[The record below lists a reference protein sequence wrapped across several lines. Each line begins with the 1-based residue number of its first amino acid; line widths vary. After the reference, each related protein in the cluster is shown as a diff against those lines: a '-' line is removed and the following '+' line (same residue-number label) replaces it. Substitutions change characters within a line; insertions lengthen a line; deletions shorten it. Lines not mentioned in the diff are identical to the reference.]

1 MNTNHNR
8 IKVSDLETNS
18 PDKILITNSNG
29 ELEFSYIK
37 DISYNALDYTLEGK
51 ALDARQG
58 KILKGFIDN
67 INTLLASDNA
77 DLNTI
82 QELVDA
88 IEVIQTSLNNILVN
102 DLTTGGATKA
112 LSAEMGKVLQ
122 NNKVDKVTGKSLLS
136 DSEIMRLGTLVNY
149 THPTTHAPSIIA
161 QDTSNRFVS
170 DTEKAT
176 WNAKQSALGFT
187 PENIA
192 NKNAVNGYAGLGA
205 DGKIIGTQLPS
216 VAIKNTFVV
225 ASQTAMLALIAE
237 TGDMAIRSDVNKS
250 YILKGT
256 NPALISDWQ
265 ELLTP
270 PDAVTTVFGRNGT
283 VTSQT
288 GDYTADQISET
299 ASRKFQNANQ
309 NAFNDAT
316 SSIQTQLNSKQANI
330 AAGTTSQYFRGD
342 KSWQTLDKTAVGLP
356 NADNTADAVKNVLSA
371 TKLTTARTINGV
383 AFDGSANITI
393 NATDS
398 TARIASSEKGAP
410 NGVATLDA
418 SGIILTSQLPS
429 YVDDVLEFTNLAGFP
444 ATGES
449 GKIYIAKDSNKTYR
463 WGGSAYVYITSGAV
477 DSVAGK
483 TGVVTL
489 TKADVGLGSVDN
501 TADAAKNVLSA
512 TKLTTARTINGVS
525 FDGSANITIADSTKE
540 NNITAGTTAQ
550 YWRGDKTWQAL
561 TTANVPESGNLY
573 FSNARSIA
581 SVLTGYSSSAG
592 TISATD
598 TVLTAINKLNGNGDL
613 KAPLASPTFTGTVT
627 APIFSGALTGNAAT
641 ATILQTARTINGV
654 SFNGSANI
662 TIADSTK
669 LPLAGG
675 TMSGDIV
682 FPGTDRSEGIFGTY
696 DSTKTQSIWSIGTA
710 YRSSIDGSN
719 FGTLYGL
726 AYKHTNNTS
735 GGTMAGGHQMVW
747 CNNGSPKSAIGDG
760 IWTAGTITGD
770 GSGLT
775 GISQSFSIGGNA
787 ATATKFQTPRTING
801 VSFDGSSN
809 ITIPTND
816 TDKVPHQDGT
826 RSDLNYNSAV
836 TASGFYNVNST
847 GTNGPGSSYNNLIVA
862 KGIDTGLQIAGGHN
876 NDSLCFRGWSSNGTT
891 FTPWRRVLHDG
902 NYNSYSPT
910 LTGTGASG
918 NWGIN
923 ITGSAGGSSRLVDLL
938 ANRTDAAAYPILW
951 GVNQGTNPITG
962 NASTYAFSCDAVKIQ
977 SSTGTV
983 IANNFSGNGT
993 GLTGT
998 AGSLNIGGNAET
1010 ATSTRRISFTDG
1022 PRTLVDRLPNTYAR
1036 TVNFDFVNSAV
1047 VGGTGN
1053 YGGVMTF
1060 APWDGNTSSTGDS
1073 SYQLGFRNESGIN
1086 GSGLPGLR
1094 LRKGID
1100 TTWGGW
1106 YDILHS
1112 GNYAAFS
1119 AFTGA
1124 ITGSSLTVSGDV
1136 TAFSDARVKE
1146 NIRPISNVIE
1156 RIQASRGVVYDRIDN
1171 DQKDNIGFIAQELE
1185 ENFPELVLTRED
1197 GTKAVKYQNAVAV
1210 LFEAVKKQQA
1220 QIEQQDKKLK
1230 IILEHLKL
1238 KL

>member
-18 PDKILITNSNG
+18 PDQILITNSSG
-29 ELEFSYIK
+29 ELEFSNIK
-37 DISYNALDYTLEGK
+37 NISYNALDYALEGK

-77 DLNTI
+77 NLNTI

-88 IEVIQTSLNNILVN
+88 IEAIQASLNNILVN

-136 DSEIMRLGTLVNY
+136 DSEIARLATVTNY

-161 QDTSNRFVS
+161 QDASNRFVS

-176 WNAKQSALGFT
+176 WNAKQSVLGFT
-187 PENIA
+187 PENAA
-192 NKNAVNGYAGLGA
+192 NKNAANGYAGLAA
-205 DGKIIGTQLPS
+205 DGKLIATQLPS
-216 VAIKNTFVV
+216 IAIKNTFLT

-237 TGDMAIRSDVNKS
+237 TGDMAIRTDANKS
-250 YILKGT
+250 YVLKGT
-256 NPALISDWQ
+256 NPTLISDWQ

-270 PDAVTTVFGRNGT
+270 PDSVTTVFGRNGA
-283 VTSQT
+283 VSSQT
-288 GDYTADQISET
+288 GDYTADQINET
-299 ASRKFQNANQ
+299 ASRKFQTANQ
-309 NAFNDAT
+309 NTFNDAT

-330 AAGTTSQYFRGD
+330 STGTTSQYFRGD
-342 KSWQTLDKTAVGLP
+342 KSWQTLDKTAVGLS
-356 NADNTADAVKNVLSA
+356 NADNTADAAKNVLSA

-383 AFDGSANITI
+383 TFDGSANITI
-393 NATDS
+393 NAADT

-444 ATGES
+444 TTGET
-449 GKIYIAKDSNKTYR
+449 GKIYIAKDTNKTYR
-463 WGGSAYVYITSGAV
+463 WGGSTYVYITSGAV

-489 TKADVGLGSVDN
+489 AKADVGLGSVDN
-501 TADAAKNVLSA
+501 TADTAKNVLSA

-525 FDGSANITIADSTKE
+525 FDGSANITITDSTKE
-540 NNITAGTTAQ
+540 NSITAGTTSQ
-550 YWRGDKTWQAL
+550 YWRGDKTWQPL

-581 SVLTGYSSSAG
+581 SVLTGYSSTAG
-592 TISATD
+592 TITATD
-598 TVLTAINKLNGNGDL
+598 SILTAINKLNGNDAL

-627 APIFSGALTGNAAT
+627 APTFSGALAGNAST
-641 ATILQTARTINGV
+641 ATTLQTARTINGV
-654 SFNGSANI
+654 SFNGSTNI

-675 TMSGDIV
+675 TMSGDII

-710 YRSSIDGSN
+710 YRSSVDGSN

-726 AYKHTNNTS
+726 AYKHTNNPS
-735 GGTMAGGHQMVW
+735 EGTMAGGHQMVW
-747 CNNGSPKSAIGDG
+747 CNNGVAKSAIGDG
-760 IWTAGTITGD
+760 IWTSGTITGN

-775 GISQSFSIGGNA
+775 GISQTFSIGGNA
-787 ATATKFQTPRTING
+787 ATATRLQTPRTING
-801 VSFDGSSN
+801 VSFDGSAN
-809 ITIPTND
+809 ITISTND
-816 TDKVPHQDGT
+816 IDKVPHQDGV

-876 NDSLCFRGWSSNGTT
+876 NDSLWFRGWSSNGTT

-910 LTGTGASG
+910 LTGTGANG

-923 ITGSAGGSSRLVDLL
+923 ITGSAGGSSRYVDLL
-938 ANRTDAAAYPILW
+938 ANRTDVAAYPILW

-962 NASTYAFSCDAVKIQ
+962 NTSTYAFSCDAVKIQ
-977 SSTGTV
+977 SSTGTI

-998 AGSLNIGGNAET
+998 ASSLNIGGNAET
-1010 ATSTRRISFTDG
+1010 ATSTRRITFTDG
-1022 PRTLVDRLPNTYAR
+1022 PRTLSDRLPNTFAR
-1036 TVNFDFVNSAV
+1036 TVNFDFVGSSV

-1060 APWDGNTSSTGDS
+1060 APWDGNSSSTGDS
-1073 SYQLGFRNESGIN
+1073 SYQLAFRNESGIN

-1119 AFTGA
+1119 AFSGA
-1124 ITGSSLTVSGDV
+1124 ITGASLTVSGDV

-1146 NIRPISNVIE
+1146 NIRPILNVIE

-1210 LFEAVKKQQA
+1210 LFEAVKKQQT
-1220 QIEQQDKKLK
+1220 QIEEQDQKLK
-1230 IILEHLKL
+1230 LILEHLNL
-1238 KL
+1238 NL